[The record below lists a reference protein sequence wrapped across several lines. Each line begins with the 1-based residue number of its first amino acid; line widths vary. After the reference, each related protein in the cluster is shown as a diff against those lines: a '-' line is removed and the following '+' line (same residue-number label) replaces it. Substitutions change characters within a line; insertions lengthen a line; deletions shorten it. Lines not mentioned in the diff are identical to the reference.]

1 MQRVFDSFL
10 RTLQVTAD
18 STLEGV
24 EIFRIDAGLVAEQKH
39 QDRQTDGR
47 LGRCH
52 CQDEEHE
59 HLSVHVTQIAGEGH
73 EVHVDGQ
80 EHQLDGHQQHDQVLA
95 VQKNANDG
103 EREQHGAQR
112 QVMAQSQRHA
122 FVSTAVVASAAGDY
136 LYV

>member
-47 LGRCH
+47 LGGCH

-59 HLSVHVTQIAGEGH
+59 HLAVHVTQIAGERH
-73 EVHVDGQ
+73 EVGVDGQ
-80 EHQLDGHQQHDQVLA
+80 EHQVYCHQQYDQGITVL
-95 VQKNANDG
+95 K
-103 EREQHGAQR
+103 
-112 QVMAQSQRHA
+112 
-122 FVSTAVVASAAGDY
+122 
-136 LYV
+136 